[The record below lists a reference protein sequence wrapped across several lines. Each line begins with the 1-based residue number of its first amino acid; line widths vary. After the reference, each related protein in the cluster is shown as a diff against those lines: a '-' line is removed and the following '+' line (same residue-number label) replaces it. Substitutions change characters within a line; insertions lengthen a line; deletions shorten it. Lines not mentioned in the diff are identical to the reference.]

1 MSGRIIPIAHIWVT
15 TFQKDIW
22 DLQRK
27 IPQSAYKSNCIVGHY
42 QLPEHHDKAI
52 SLFTRECWFP
62 IKKRNISSKAMFIS

>member
-22 DLQRK
+22 ELQRK
-27 IPQSAYKSNCIVGHY
+27 IPQSAYKSNCIVRHY

-52 SLFTRECWFP
+52 SYSPENAGFLSRKETP
-62 IKKRNISSKAMFIS
+62 LPKQSL